1 MRVKWDSGSISCGG
15 DVDGTTHNAAKMAV
29 GLVKRFLDE
38 FTDKIDN
45 GRF

>member
-1 MRVKWDSGSISCGG
+1 MREKWDSGSLSGGG
-15 DVDGTTHNAAKMAV
+15 DVDGTTHKAAKMAV
-29 GLVKRFLDE
+29 GMVKRFLDE